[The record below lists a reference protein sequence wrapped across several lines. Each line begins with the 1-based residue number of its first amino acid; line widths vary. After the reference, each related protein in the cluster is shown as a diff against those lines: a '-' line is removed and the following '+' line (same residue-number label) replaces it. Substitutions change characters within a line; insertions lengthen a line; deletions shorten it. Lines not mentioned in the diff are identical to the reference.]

1 MSFISTFTSGEIGI
15 NSTMLN
21 GAEIMIPRSISIN
34 NCFVLNYAFGITS
47 ILSANSQD
55 KYIILDVRN
64 FSFTMVDGQI
74 YYRENSRMNMTVL

>member
-55 KYIILDVRN
+55 KYIILDVRK
-64 FSFTMVDGQI
+64 FSFTMADGQI